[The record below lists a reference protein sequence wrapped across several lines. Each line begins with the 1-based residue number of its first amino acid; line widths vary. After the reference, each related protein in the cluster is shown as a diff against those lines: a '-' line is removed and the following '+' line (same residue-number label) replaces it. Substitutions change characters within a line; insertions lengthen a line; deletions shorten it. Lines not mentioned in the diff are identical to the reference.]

1 MSKKI
6 WKNGEII
13 SYEDAKVGI
22 DTHALHYGSSVFEG
36 IRAYKTPNGT
46 GILKLKEH
54 MERFIYSMSV
64 LGMKSKYSV
73 DELCQGVID
82 IVKASGKSS
91 CYIRPLAYFAEG
103 GISVLPSE
111 GHPVDIIIFCLDLNH
126 YTDIK
131 LADIKISKYIRIHPQ
146 STVCDAKLSGTYV
159 NCILASGE
167 TRGTHYHESVMLDVD
182 GNIAE
187 AGAMNIFMVKDNE
200 IITTPPGTILN
211 GITRQIIIQI
221 ARDLGYKVTERLYK
235 VDELMNAD
243 EVFLSGT
250 AAELIP
256 VGSVDDSKLND
267 SDHKITKQIKEV
279 FAKLNK
285 GEAYKDFL
293 TYI

>member
-1 MSKKI
+1 
-6 WKNGEII
+6 
-13 SYEDAKVGI
+13 
-22 DTHALHYGSSVFEG
+22 
-36 IRAYKTPNGT
+36 
-46 GILKLKEH
+46 
-54 MERFIYSMSV
+54 
-64 LGMKSKYSV
+64 
-73 DELCQGVID
+73 
-82 IVKASGKSS
+82 
-91 CYIRPLAYFAEG
+91 
-103 GISVLPSE
+103 
-111 GHPVDIIIFCLDLNH
+111 
-126 YTDIK
+126 
-131 LADIKISKYIRIHPQ
+131 IRIHPQ